1 MKKLILTVVLA
12 LSLVGGNHAF
22 ADSSWL
28 DAGVTWEQQDPSLDV
43 GVTWE

>member
-1 MKKLILTVVLA
+1 MKKLIATLVLA
-12 LSLVGGNHAF
+12 LSLVGGSQAA

-28 DAGVTWEQQDPSLDV
+28 DAGFMWVQESSLD